1 MNTHSHD
8 TIPTGTRGG
17 RDARA
22 LGMNL
27 TRRCTVV
34 PIALRI
40 FALAAFLGAAP
51 AQAQDAGTPAAET
64 DPAPAAEPERLEAVE
79 VTRERHRALPPQD
92 RPLAIT
98 AFESAQI
105 DVLKVRNLTN
115 LSIGLPNVQLDD
127 RGVARGVAHFSIRGL
142 GANSSLP
149 ALDPGIDPS
158 VGVFIDDVYVGTT
171 ITALHDVYDL
181 EAIEVL
187 RGPQSTA
194 FGRNVVGGAVRLRTK
209 TPTDRYEARVR
220 SAVEGGGKAPNV
232 YVSGMLNA
240 PLAETL
246 GVRLSVYSNQD
257 QGWFENE
264 HDGRAFGSHDY
275 VSLRPVVSWRPTK
288 HLGLTL
294 RYEWQEGD
302 GDGPAIQSRALF
314 DRGSHDF
321 AIDEAGYTR
330 VESHFFTLRAD
341 WDVALGHGTVTN
353 VFGWRDSRLDT
364 LGDLDGTPAPIFNVG
379 ATQTAEQVSNE
390 VRYTG
395 VFFDRLVLTTGFYYF
410 TNEVLHHDR
419 YAFETFGFEQDG
431 GGTLDLESFALFLT
445 GDYDLTDRL
454 TLTAGLRWTRDEKD
468 ADVTSQLLHTTRCH
482 GVDGPACPRH
492 FSAGAHWNSWSPKI
506 GLTWR
511 FDEETEIYGHW
522 RRGSRPGGYNLR
534 DLSIHLDSWISP
546 GWRAWFAERGL
557 VATDRFEDLP
567 FDEERVDTFELGV
580 KQTFG
585 PQTYV
590 NAAFFYNFIDDA
602 QLHMLVIEDVPPPLS
617 PSGLPP
623 TTIVD
628 GRERV
633 VPDQRFLPLTRN
645 AGDAETWGFE
655 VEGRVAV
662 TPALTLLGSAGY
674 LEADYTKVRHDLS
687 HDGRVDGRDEDL
699 ELLRA
704 PTWTYSLGAQHTLRV
719 GHRHRLVSRVNYAYR
734 DKAYNTTDNRGF
746 NRQQKIVDAG
756 MDLLLD
762 DGRWVVGLYG
772 RNLLDFARAG
782 TDTSIT
788 PFVEGG
794 LSPLERG
801 RTFGLELTY
810 HFRGV

>member
-1 MNTHSHD
+1 MHTHSH
-8 TIPTGTRGG
+8 TIPAGEG
-17 RDARA
+17 RVP
-22 LGMNL
+22 GMNR
-27 TRRCTVV
+27 TRRRSVV

-51 AQAQDAGTPAAET
+51 AQAQNVGTPAAET
-64 DPAPAAEPERLEAVE
+64 DPAPAAAPKRLEAVE
-79 VTRERHRALPPQD
+79 VAAERQLEWPPQE
-92 RPLAIT
+92 RPLAVT

-194 FGRNVVGGAVRLRTK
+194 FGRNVVGGAVRLWTK
-209 TPTDRYEARVR
+209 KPTDRYEARVR

-275 VSLRPVVSWRPTK
+275 VSLRPVVSWQPADT
-288 HLGLTL
+288 LSLTL

-302 GDGPAIQSRALF
+302 GDGPAAQNLTLF

-341 WDVALGHGTVTN
+341 WDVALGNGTVTN

-364 LGDLDGTPAPIFNVG
+364 LGDLDGTPAPIFNAG

-390 VRYTG
+390 LRYAG

-419 YAFETFGFEQDG
+419 FVFETLGQEQDG

-468 ADVTSQLLHTTRCH
+468 ADVTSQFLHTTRCH

-492 FSAGAHWNSWSPKI
+492 FSAGAHWNSWSPKV
-506 GLTWR
+506 GLTYR
-511 FDEETEIYGHW
+511 FDEETVLYGHW

-534 DLSIHLDSWISP
+534 DLSLHLSSRLSP
-546 GWRAWFAERGL
+546 GLLAWLAQRGL
-557 VATDRFEDLP
+557 VVTGELEDLS

-580 KQTFG
+580 KKTFG

-602 QLHMLVIEDVPPPLS
+602 QLHMLLREETFLPS
-617 PSGLPP
+617 PRGPR

-633 VPDQRFLPLTRN
+633 VPVLNPVLLTRN
-645 AGDAETWGFE
+645 AGDVETWGFE

-674 LEADYTKVRHDLS
+674 LEADYTKMRYDLTY
-687 HDGRVDGRDEDL
+687 DGQVDGRDEAL
-699 ELLRA
+699 EPLAA
-704 PTWTYSLGAQHTLRV
+704 PTWTYSLGALHTLQV

-734 DKAYNTTDNRGF
+734 DKAYNATGNLGF

-782 TDTSIT
+782 TDSLIGAQGS
-788 PFVEGG
+788 V
-794 LSPLERG
+794 SPLERG

-810 HFRGV
+810 NFRGV

>member
-1 MNTHSHD
+1 MNTPCSN
-8 TIPTGTRGG
+8 TLPTGTRCG

-22 LGMNL
+22 PGMNL
-27 TRRCTVV
+27 RSRSNVVV
-34 PIALRI
+34 PTALCI
-40 FALAAFLGAAP
+40 FALAVFLGAAP
-51 AQAQDAGTPAAET
+51 ARAQPADTPAAET
-64 DPAPAAEPERLEAVE
+64 EPERLEAVE
-79 VTRERHRALPPQD
+79 VAAERQLELPPQEM
-92 RPLAIT
+92 PAAIT
-98 AFESAQI
+98 ALEAEQI

-127 RGVARGVAHFSIRGL
+127 RGVARGVAHFSIRGM

-181 EAIEVL
+181 ESIEVL

-194 FGRNVVGGAVRLRTK
+194 FGRNVVGGAVVLQTK
-209 TPTDRYEARVR
+209 KPTDRYEARVR

-240 PLAETL
+240 PLTETL
-246 GVRLSVYSNQD
+246 GARLSVYSNQD
-257 QGWFENE
+257 QGWFKNK
-264 HDGRAFGSHDY
+264 HDGRAFGTHDY
-275 VSLRPVVSWRPTK
+275 VSLRPVVSWQPTET
-288 HLGLTL
+288 LDLTL

-302 GDGPAIQSRALF
+302 GDGPAVQNRGAY
-314 DRGSHDF
+314 DRDSHDF

-364 LGDLDGTPAPIFNVG
+364 LGDLDGTPRPLFNTG
-379 ATQTAEQVSNE
+379 SIQAAEQVSNE
-390 VRYTG
+390 LRYTG
-395 VFFDRLVLTTGFYYF
+395 VFFDRLFLTTGFYYF

-419 YAFETFGFEQDG
+419 YAYGPRDQG
-431 GGTLDLESFALFLT
+431 GGEGNGGGELDLDSYALFMT

-468 ADVTSQLLHTTRCH
+468 ADITSHLLPATRCH
-482 GVDGPACPRH
+482 VVDGPACPSH
-492 FSAGAHWNSWSPKI
+492 YTYDASWSSWSPTI
-506 GLTWR
+506 GLTYR
-511 FDEETEIYGHW
+511 FDEETVIYGHW
-522 RRGSRPGGYNLR
+522 RRSSRPGGYNLR
-534 DLSIHLDSWISP
+534 DLSLHLISELSP
-546 GWRAWFAERGL
+546 GQLAWLAQRGL
-557 VATDRFEDLP
+557 VATDEFEDLS

-580 KQTFG
+580 KKTFG

-602 QLHMLVIEDVPPPLS
+602 QLHMLLTEEWVLFS
-617 PSGLPP
+617 PNRFPR

-633 VPDQRFLPLTRN
+633 VKDLRLVPITRN
-645 AGDAETWGFE
+645 AGNAETWGFE
-655 VEGRVAV
+655 VESRVAV
-662 TPALTLLGSAGY
+662 TPTLTLLGSAGY
-674 LEADYTKVRHDLS
+674 LEADYTKIRYDLTG
-687 HDGRVDGRDEDL
+687 DGHVDGRDEDL
-699 ELLRA
+699 EPLRA

-719 GHRHRLVSRVNYAYR
+719 GQRHLLVSRVNYAYR
-734 DKAYNTTDNRGF
+734 DKAYNTTNNVGF

-756 MDLLLD
+756 MDLLLN

-782 TDTSIT
+782 TESTFV
-788 PFVEGG
+788 PFIEGG
-794 LSPLERG
+794 ASPLERG

-810 HFRGV
+810 HFRGA

>member
-1 MNTHSHD
+1 MNTSCSH
-8 TIPTGTRGG
+8 TIPMGTRGG

-22 LGMNL
+22 PGMNR
-27 TRRCTVV
+27 TRRRSVV

-51 AQAQDAGTPAAET
+51 AQAQNTGTPAA
-64 DPAPAAEPERLEAVE
+64 APKRLEAVE
-79 VTRERHRALPPQD
+79 VAAERQLEWPPQE
-92 RPLAIT
+92 RPLAVT

-194 FGRNVVGGAVRLRTK
+194 FGRNVVGGAVRLWTK
-209 TPTDRYEARVR
+209 KPTDRYEARVR

-275 VSLRPVVSWRPTK
+275 VSLRPVVSWQPADT
-288 HLGLTL
+288 LSLTL

-302 GDGPAIQSRALF
+302 GDGPAAQNLTLF

-341 WDVALGHGTVTN
+341 WDVALGNGTVTN
-353 VFGWRDSRLDT
+353 VFGWRDSRLNT
-364 LGDLDGTPAPIFNVG
+364 LGDLDGTPASIFNAG

-390 VRYTG
+390 VRYAG
-395 VFFDRLVLTTGFYYF
+395 MFFDRLFLTTGFYYF

-419 YAFETFGFEQDG
+419 YAIERVGQLRDG
-431 GGTLDLESFALFLT
+431 GGALDLESFALFLT

-454 TLTAGLRWTRDEKD
+454 ALTAGLRWTRDEKD
-468 ADVTSQLLHTTRCH
+468 ADVTSQFLHTTRCH
-482 GVDGPACPRH
+482 GVDGPVCPRH
-492 FSAGAHWNSWSPKI
+492 FSAGAHWNSWSPKV

-511 FDEETEIYGHW
+511 FDEETVLYGHW

-534 DLSIHLDSWISP
+534 DLSLHLSSRLSP
-546 GWRAWFAERGL
+546 GLLAWLAQRGL
-557 VATDRFEDLP
+557 VVTGELEDLS

-580 KQTFG
+580 KKTFG

-602 QLHMLVIEDVPPPLS
+602 QLHMLLREETFLPS
-617 PSGLPP
+617 PRGPR

-633 VPDQRFLPLTRN
+633 VPVLNPVLLTRN
-645 AGDAETWGFE
+645 AGDVETWGFE

-674 LEADYTKVRHDLS
+674 LEADYTKMRYDLTY
-687 HDGRVDGRDEDL
+687 DGQVDGRDEAL
-699 ELLRA
+699 EPLAA
-704 PTWTYSLGAQHTLRV
+704 PTWTYSLGAQHTLQV

-734 DKAYNTTDNRGF
+734 DKAYNATDNLGF

-782 TDTSIT
+782 TDSLIGAQGS
-788 PFVEGG
+788 V
-794 LSPLERG
+794 SPLERG

-810 HFRGV
+810 NFRGV

>member
-1 MNTHSHD
+1 MNTYSQD
-8 TIPTGTRGG
+8 TIPAGEGRGG
-17 RDARA
+17 RDARTSG
-22 LGMNL
+22 LNR
-27 TRRCTVV
+27 TRRRTVV

-40 FALAAFLGAAP
+40 FALAAFLGASP
-51 AQAQDAGTPAAET
+51 AQAQDVGTPAAET
-64 DPAPAAEPERLEAVE
+64 DPAPAAEPARLEAVE
-79 VTRERHRALPPQD
+79 VAAERQLDLPPQD
-92 RPLAIT
+92 VPVAVT

-194 FGRNVVGGAVRLRTK
+194 FGRNVVGGAVRLWTK
-209 TPTDRYEARVR
+209 KPTDRYEARVR

-275 VSLRPVVSWRPTK
+275 VSLRPVVSWQPADT
-288 HLGLTL
+288 LSLTL

-302 GDGPAIQSRALF
+302 GDGPAAQNLTLF

-341 WDVALGHGTVTN
+341 WDVALGNGTVTN

-364 LGDLDGTPAPIFNVG
+364 LGDLDGTPAPIFNAG

-390 VRYTG
+390 LRYAG

-419 YAFETFGFEQDG
+419 FVFETLGQEQDG

-468 ADVTSQLLHTTRCH
+468 AAVAGSLLNFVSCH
-482 GVDGPACPRH
+482 VVDGPACPPDYEDRA
-492 FSAGAHWNSWSPKI
+492 SWTYWSPKV
-506 GLTWR
+506 GLTYR
-511 FDEETEIYGHW
+511 FDERALIYGHW
-522 RRGSRPGGYNLR
+522 RRSSRPGGYNLR
-534 DLSIHLDSWISP
+534 DRSVKLSRVLSP
-546 GWRAWFAERGL
+546 EQLAGL
-557 VATDRFEDLP
+557 PVTDEFDDLSY
-567 FDEERVDTFELGV
+567 DDERVDTFELGV
-580 KQTFG
+580 KHTFG
-585 PQTYV
+585 PGTYV
-590 NAAFFYNFIDDA
+590 NAAFFYNFIDDVRRRVFLR
-602 QLHMLVIEDVPPPLS
+602 QYEPFLQQTFFPPF
-617 PSGLPP
+617 
-623 TTIVD
+623 I
-628 GRERV
+628 R
-633 VPDQRFLPLTRN
+633 
-645 AGDAETWGFE
+645 AIGDAETWGFE
-655 VEGRVAV
+655 VEGRFAV
-662 TPALTLLGSAGY
+662 TSDLTLLGSAGY
-674 LEADYTKVRHDLS
+674 LEADYTKVEYDLTY
-687 HDGRVDGRDEDL
+687 DGLVDGRDEDV
-699 ELLRA
+699 ELPRA
-704 PTWTYSLGAQHTLRV
+704 PTWTYSVGVQHTLRM
-719 GHRHRLVSRVNYAYR
+719 GARHRLVSRANYAYR
-734 DKAYNTTDNRGF
+734 DKSYDTADNLGF
-746 NRQQKIVDAG
+746 NWQQKIVDAG
-756 MDLLLD
+756 MDLYLD

-772 RNLLDFARAG
+772 RNLLNFARAG
-782 TDTSIT
+782 EDLTVSPTLGSI
-788 PFVEGG
+788 
-794 LSPLERG
+794 SALERG

-810 HFRGV
+810 NFRGV